1 VAAGGGSKL
10 KFQSGV
16 FKVGPESVS
25 AHPGPVCYR
34 KGGQLAVTDAN
45 LLLGRVIPD
54 YFPFIFGPHA
64 STPRLLTLLY
74 ALFLA
79 VGKKARILFHVD
91 PFQVLLKVLI
101 QDVDLVV
108 QSCWSFF

>member
-1 VAAGGGSKL
+1 M
-10 KFQSGV
+10 
-16 FKVGPESVS
+16 GPESVS

-64 STPRLLTLLY
+64 STPRLLTLLD

-79 VGKKARILFHVD
+79 VGKKAQIFFCVD
-91 PFQVLLKVLI
+91 PFQVLLEVLI